1 MALMSNKAQSK
12 NYSYLA
18 LIVAL
23 IALIAAVLLGITRGL
38 VAMQIFT
45 VANVDNLNNAIL
57 LSFGVIVLGLAIYAI
72 LEPDR
77 VRRTFT
83 GRQARYGSN
92 AAIMIIAFLFILIF
106 GTGIVLANPVTIAD
120 LTEDNSNTLSPELIS
135 A

>member
-1 MALMSNKAQSK
+1 MSNKAQSK

-18 LIVAL
+18 LVVAL
-23 IALIAAVLLGITRGL
+23 IALIATLLLGITRGL
-38 VAMQIFT
+38 VAMDVFT
-45 VANVDNLNNAIL
+45 VANVDNLNRAII
-57 LSFGVIVLGLAIYAI
+57 LSIGVIVLGLAMYAI

-92 AAIMIIAFLFILIF
+92 AAVMIIAFLFILIF

-120 LTEDNSNTLSPELIS
+120 MTVAPSMSGKSLT
-135 A
+135 